1 MTTADND
8 SDDGA
13 QSDTRSEL
21 VQLASYYDT
30 HALRHRSASKRWF
43 VAIVVVAIVGI
54 GAGADSEYF
63 VRDAASDVSLGQS
76 LVLASANLV
85 QIAMLSILLYWT
97 IQRYRWNKSQELDS
111 ERRRVA
117 LHVVESLICAAADE
131 TIKETLLLRCAE
143 SVLESQMDAP
153 AKPGART

>member
-13 QSDTRSEL
+13 RSDTRSEL

-85 QIAMLSILLYWT
+85 QIAMLSCST
-97 IQRYRWNKSQELDS
+97 GRSSATAGTR
-111 ERRRVA
+111 
-117 LHVVESLICAAADE
+117 
-131 TIKETLLLRCAE
+131 
-143 SVLESQMDAP
+143 
-153 AKPGART
+153 AKNSTASGVG